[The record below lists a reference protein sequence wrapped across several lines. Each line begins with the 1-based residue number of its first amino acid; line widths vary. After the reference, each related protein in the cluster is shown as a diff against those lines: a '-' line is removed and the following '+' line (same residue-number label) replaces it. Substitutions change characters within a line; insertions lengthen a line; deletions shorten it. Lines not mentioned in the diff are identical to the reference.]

1 MTIISLMNKET
12 GEITHHESQYAASN
26 YIGRHESYISQTI
39 RRGYAIRDTRGVEYL
54 LYKNGKL
61 FDYEK
66 AKKKKATHAHKQ
78 LCFTCKNFCNG
89 CSWARSFKPVEGW
102 DATPTVI
109 VNTVT
114 GDNKRISHSYAIR
127 GCPEYEEG

>member
-66 AKKKKATHAHKQ
+66 AKKKKA
-78 LCFTCKNFCNG
+78 
-89 CSWARSFKPVEGW
+89 
-102 DATPTVI
+102 
-109 VNTVT
+109 
-114 GDNKRISHSYAIR
+114 
-127 GCPEYEEG
+127 